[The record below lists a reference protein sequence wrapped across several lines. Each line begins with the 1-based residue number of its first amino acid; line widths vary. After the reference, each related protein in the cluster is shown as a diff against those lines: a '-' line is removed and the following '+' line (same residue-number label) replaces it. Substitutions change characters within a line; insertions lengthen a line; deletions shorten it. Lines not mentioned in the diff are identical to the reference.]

1 MKTFIVLCAT
11 FSVQYLTKQTH
22 HRIVRLD
29 AVTARVVDDSSSSP
43 SFCCSHRRRQHRRVV
58 VVVVVV
64 IVVVAVAAVAAV
76 TIREFYLRI

>member
-58 VVVVVV
+58 VVVV